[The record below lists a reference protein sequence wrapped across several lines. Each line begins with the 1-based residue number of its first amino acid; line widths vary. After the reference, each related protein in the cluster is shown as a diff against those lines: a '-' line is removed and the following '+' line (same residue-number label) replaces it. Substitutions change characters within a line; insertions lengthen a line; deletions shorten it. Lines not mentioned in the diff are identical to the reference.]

1 MQTKMQTNQHTAEI
15 YPLYRGAP
23 PPLPYEPAFED
34 DTDYPESDGQPMAET
49 ELNRDLMIDSLLT
62 LKARFQDI
70 PDVCVSGNMFMY
82 YVPGDAKQSVSPDV
96 FVTFGI
102 ERKQRRIYR
111 LWEEGKPPDF
121 VLEFSSENTFKKD
134 LGPKK
139 KLYAE
144 RLGVREY
151 FLYDAE
157 RKYLP
162 TPLMGFRLV
171 GTEYVPIRPASD
183 GKVFAETLGLFLGLH
198 GDGFGFYD
206 AIAGRWLETP
216 MDEAAE
222 RAAAA
227 ATVAERAEA
236 AAHRAKEEA
245 AQAVLAQQRTE
256 ALVQEAAAH
265 MQEVE
270 AVVQAETA
278 ARQRAEV
285 LAQEAAAVA
294 RAEADARQHAEAAAE
309 EKRVEA
315 EQADAR
321 ADRAEEELAELQ
333 AAYRQLQIELNR
345 QKSSDES

>member
-49 ELNRDLMIDSLLT
+49 ELHRDLMIDSILT

-144 RLGVREY
+144 RLGIREY

-162 TPLMGFRLV
+162 TPLMGFRLA
-171 GTEYVPIRPASD
+171 GTEYVPIRPAPD
-183 GKVFAETLGLFLGLH
+183 GKVFAETLGLFLGLR
-198 GDGFGFYD
+198 GDGFGYYEPV
-206 AIAGRWLETP
+206 AARWLETP

-222 RAAAA
+222 RAEEAAA
-227 ATVAERAEA
+227 LADQLAAEAEQAKANAAQAALARQRAEA
-236 AAHRAKEEA
+236 
-245 AQAVLAQQRTE
+245 LARE
-256 ALVQEAAAH
+256 DA
-265 MQEVE
+265 
-270 AVVQAETA
+270 A
-278 ARQRAEV
+278 ARQRAEAERQNAETERQNAETEAERKSV
-285 LAQEAAAVA
+285 EAA
-294 RAEADARQHAEAAAE
+294 
-309 EKRVEA
+309 
-315 EQADAR
+315 QADAR
-321 ADRAEEELAELQ
+321 ADQAEEKLAELQ
-333 AAYRQLQIELNR
+333 AAYRQLQLALNR
-345 QKSSDES
+345 QKSPETE

>member
-1 MQTKMQTNQHTAEI
+1 MQTNQHTAEI
-15 YPLYRGAP
+15 YPPYRGAP

-49 ELNRDLMIDSLLT
+49 ELHRDLLIDSLLT
-62 LKARFQDI
+62 LDARFQDV

-82 YVPGDAKQSVSPDV
+82 YAIGRAKQSVSPDV

-111 LWEEGKPPDF
+111 VWEEGKPPDF
-121 VLEFSSENTFKKD
+121 VLEFSSENTFKND

-157 RKYLP
+157 RKFLP

-171 GTEYVPIRPASD
+171 GTEYVPIRPAPD
-183 GKVFAETLGLFLGLH
+183 GKVFAETLGLFLGLR

-206 AIAGRWLETP
+206 PGAARWLETP
-216 MDEAAE
+216 MDAAAEKAEEAATLADQL
-222 RAAAA
+222 AAEAEQAKENVAQAA
-227 ATVAERAEA
+227 LARQHAESLAREEA
-236 AAHRAKEEA
+236 AARQHAESLAREEA
-245 AQAVLAQQRTE
+245 
-256 ALVQEAAAH
+256 
-265 MQEVE
+265 
-270 AVVQAETA
+270 A
-278 ARQRAEV
+278 ARQRAES
-285 LAQEAAAVA
+285 LAREEAAARQ
-294 RAEADARQHAEAAAE
+294 RAEAERHRAESDAERKSVEAA
-309 EKRVEA
+309 
-315 EQADAR
+315 QADAR
-321 ADRAEEELAELQ
+321 ANQVEEELAELQ

-345 QKSSDES
+345 QKASDAD